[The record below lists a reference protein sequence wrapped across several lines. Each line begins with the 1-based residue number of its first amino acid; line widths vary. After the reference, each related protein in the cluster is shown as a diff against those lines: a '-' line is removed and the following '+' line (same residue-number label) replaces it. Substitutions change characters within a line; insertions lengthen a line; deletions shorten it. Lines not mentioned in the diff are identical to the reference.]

1 MTRIIL
7 FILKCFVGLFAA
19 VGFLVAAGILFA
31 GLMLQRFDGFE
42 PQLAEL
48 PQETVLVL
56 DLADGLVEQ
65 RPDNPLARA
74 SLGSALVL
82 RDAIDGL
89 HRAARDERVKAL
101 ILRAGW
107 GEPGLAQ
114 VQELRA
120 AIDDFRSQGKPVTA
134 FAETFGEAGNGTLHY
149 YLASAAG
156 ELWVQPSGDVDI
168 TGFSIQQPFLRQ
180 ILEDYGVRA
189 QVGQREE
196 YKGAMAIF
204 TETRLPEP
212 QRQNLQQYLN
222 SSLSQI
228 VTAVAKDRNLETT
241 AVRQLIDTAPHRGAD
256 ALQAGLVD
264 KLGYWDQVSGAV
276 ETAAGPDSELV
287 SLRDYAR
294 ATREDPEDGPII
306 ALVHGSGP
314 IVLEPGENDPV
325 FGRVRMGAADVVSA
339 LSQAIDDS
347 EVAAIL
353 FRVDS
358 PGGSYVGSDAIWREV
373 QRARDLGK
381 PVVVSMGNIA
391 GSGGYF
397 VAAPAHSIVAQPGT
411 LTGSIGVVTG
421 KFALNDF
428 WRDLGVN
435 WDGVQAGRRANLW
448 SPNAP
453 FTREEWEWLQ
463 TTLDATYADFTE
475 KVARGRNLS
484 PEAVQAVAGGRI
496 WSGEDAL
503 AAGLVDELGGY
514 SKALSVA
521 KEAAGIPADAVV
533 RLLPYPEQRDP
544 FSAFFEDTLGGEI
557 DNPAAK
563 ALVRSL
569 ARLAQAFAPLIEAI
583 ETMNGDPRG
592 QTLHTGPLPQSVQ
605 PRQGA
610 F

>member
-31 GLMLQRFDGFE
+31 GLLLQRFDGFE

-65 RPDNPLARA
+65 QPDNPLARA

-82 RDAIDGL
+82 RDAVDGL

-107 GEPGLAQ
+107 GQPGLAQ

-120 AIDDFRSQGKPVTA
+120 AIDDFRAQGKPVTA

-156 ELWVQPSGDVDI
+156 ELWIQPSGDVDI
-168 TGFSIQQPFLRQ
+168 TGFSMQQPFLRQ
-180 ILEDYGVRA
+180 LLEDYGVRA

-204 TETRLPEP
+204 TEARLPEA
-212 QRQNLQQYLN
+212 QRQNLQQYLD

-228 VTAVAKDRNLETT
+228 VTAVAKARNLETT
-241 AVRQLIDTAPHRGAD
+241 AVRQLIDSAPHRGPD

-264 KLGYWDQVSGAV
+264 NLGYWDQARDAV
-276 ETAAGPDSELV
+276 ETAAGSESELV

-294 ATREDPEDGPII
+294 ATREDSEEGPII

-325 FGRVRMGAADVVSA
+325 FGRVRMGAVDVVNA
-339 LSQAIDDS
+339 LSEAIDDS

-421 KFALNDF
+421 KFALNEL

-448 SPNAP
+448 SPHAP

-463 TTLDATYADFTE
+463 ATLDATYADFTD

-484 PEAVQAVAGGRI
+484 PEAVQAAAGGRI

-503 AAGLVDELGGY
+503 AAGLVDDLGGY

-521 KEAAGIPADAVV
+521 KEAAGIPADAAV
-533 RLLPYPEQRDP
+533 RLLPYPERRDP

-557 DNPAAK
+557 DNPGAQ

-569 ARLAQAFAPLIEAI
+569 ARLVQAVAPLIEAM
-583 ETMNGDPRG
+583 EAMSGDPRG
-592 QTLHTGPLPQSVQ
+592 QTLHSGPLPQSAQ
-605 PRQGA
+605 PRPGA